1 MPRQEKR
8 AWILLSIIL
17 ITLAAYFALVS
28 YGGKLDSVSLA
39 VLAVFG
45 FLGFR
50 RNKGR
55 PGEILYDERDLKIE
69 RQALLFSLCLFYGL
83 MIVFSV
89 ASSFWHGWDTS
100 VSIEII
106 VQAFWIVSLVIWALK
121 ALFTIALY
129 RRSARA

>member
-1 MPRQEKR
+1 MSRQEKR

-28 YGGKLDSVSLA
+28 YGWKLDSVSLA

-50 RNKGR
+50 RNKSR

-69 RQALLFSLCLFYGL
+69 RQALLWSLCLFYVL

-89 ASSFWHGWDTS
+89 ASSFWYGWDTS
-100 VSIEII
+100 VSVEIA

-121 ALFTIALY
+121 AIFTITLY

>member
-1 MPRQEKR
+1 MSRQEKR

-28 YGGKLDSVSLA
+28 YGWKLDSVSLA

-50 RNKGR
+50 RNKSR

-69 RQALLFSLCLFYGL
+69 RQALLLSLCLFYGL

-89 ASSFWHGWDTS
+89 VSSTLGWDAS
-100 VSIEII
+100 VSIEIVI
-106 VQAFWIVSLVIWALK
+106 QVFWIVSLIIWAFK
-121 ALFTIALY
+121 ALFTITLY